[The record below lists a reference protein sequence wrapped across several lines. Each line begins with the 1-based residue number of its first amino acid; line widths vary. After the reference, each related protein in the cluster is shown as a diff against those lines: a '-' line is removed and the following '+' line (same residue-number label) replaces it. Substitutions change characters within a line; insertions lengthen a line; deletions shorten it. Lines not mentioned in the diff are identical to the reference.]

1 MHNWQT
7 SFFPIFYR
15 LDQTCFGPLSVC
27 VCVCAL
33 HQLYLFAAAMLYV
46 CMHGIPPFGV
56 CVCVYACVCVCV
68 DCWLPSP
75 CLAFAARSRAPR
87 LPRGHHC
94 PRSPQPSGH
103 RCSPFDTVLLTHAPR
118 SSRCVGGQAGRP
130 VACHTCT
137 PLVAQRLH
145 VTLKGGSHHVYSFN
159 PATMHNGT
167 EVARSGEESFA

>member
-1 MHNWQT
+1 MCLAPAL
-7 SFFPIFYR
+7 F
-15 LDQTCFGPLSVC
+15 VC
-27 VCVCAL
+27 CCNVICVYAWDPTL
-33 HQLYLFAAAMLYV
+33 W
-46 CMHGIPPFGV
+46 GV
-56 CVCVYACVCVCV
+56 CVCVFMHVCVCV

-137 PLVAQRLH
+137 PLVTQRLH